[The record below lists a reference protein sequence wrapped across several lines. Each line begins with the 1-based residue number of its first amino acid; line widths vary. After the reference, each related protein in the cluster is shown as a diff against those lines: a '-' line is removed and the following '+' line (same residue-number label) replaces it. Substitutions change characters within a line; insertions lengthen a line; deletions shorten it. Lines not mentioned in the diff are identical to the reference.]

1 MTLADQIIEHGP
13 WTRSDPIPGHL
24 RIMMSDGLNELRDE
38 LLELRRLRAAAQARE
53 RYSVDT
59 LIGGEDEPDSVAL
72 YCPNCRWDVYPDAP
86 VPLAEL
92 VRRADQHT
100 QDCP

>member
-13 WTRSDPIPGHL
+13 WTRSDSIPGHL

-38 LLELRRLRAAAQARE
+38 LLELRRLRQAAHAFIDRVPGTESDFWDETDCANFE
-53 RYSVDT
+53 T
-59 LIGGEDEPDSVAL
+59 LAD
-72 YCPNCRWDVYPDAP
+72 
-86 VPLAEL
+86 L